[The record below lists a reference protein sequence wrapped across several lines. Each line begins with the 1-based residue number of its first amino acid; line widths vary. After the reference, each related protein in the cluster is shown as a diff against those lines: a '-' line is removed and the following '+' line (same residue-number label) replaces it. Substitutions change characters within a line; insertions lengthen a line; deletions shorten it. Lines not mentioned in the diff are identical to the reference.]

1 MCGPPAL
8 AAVAAVMATVGT
20 GVSAMQSAAQSRYQ
34 AKVADRNAKL
44 EAEAAHRASEA
55 TKQAVTD
62 KYRQI
67 ARESSQRRAIMAANG
82 VDLDFGSARQ
92 VQEDAAMLGR
102 EEVGRI
108 YERGAEQ
115 TRGFDIQASNW
126 SGQAGASRQAATGA
140 LVSGGFNMASTALG
154 GAMQYADLRADRPRI
169 RGNELRGG

>member
-1 MCGPPAL
+1 M
-8 AAVAAVMATVGT
+8 AAAGT

-44 EAEAAHRASEA
+44 EAEAAHRADEA
-55 TKQAVTD
+55 TKQSALD

-67 ARESSQRRAIMAANG
+67 NQEAGQRRAIMAANG
-82 VDLDFGSARQ
+82 VNMDFGSARQ

-102 EEVGRI
+102 EEVSRI

-154 GAMQYADLRADRPRI
+154 GAMQYQ
-169 RGNELRGG
+169 GLRGPRGGKVDFSTVSADKLFSG